1 MAACLQKQRHSY
13 PWAVSAVEVQ
23 VNVTEM
29 QRQTQAMDRGGAV
42 SGRIYA
48 FYWFYIFAPIPNQS
62 QSPADSC
69 FWVLAPHQYR
79 AAYWLASERCLRR
92 RSGGTGSH

>member
-1 MAACLQKQRHSY
+1 MAACLQKPRHSC
-13 PWAVSAVEVQ
+13 PWAVSAVAVK

-29 QRQTQAMDRGGAV
+29 QRQTQAMDKGGAV

-48 FYWFYIFAPIPNQS
+48 FCCFYIFAPIPNQS
-62 QSPADSC
+62 QPPTDSC

-79 AAYWLASERCLRR
+79 VNQ
-92 RSGGTGSH
+92 H